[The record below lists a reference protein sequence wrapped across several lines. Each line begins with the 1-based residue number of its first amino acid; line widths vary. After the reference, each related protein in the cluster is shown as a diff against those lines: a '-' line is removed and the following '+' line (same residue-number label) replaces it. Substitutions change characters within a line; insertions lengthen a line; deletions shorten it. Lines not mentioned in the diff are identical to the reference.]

1 MDDQEMLNA
10 MGKSN
15 VFIEGESDIID
26 EDEEMNYS
34 MDEARRRTITNKKNK
49 SLDDFDEEQ
58 IDGPVN

>member
-1 MDDQEMLNA
+1 